1 MLSIAFL
8 KALLTKTVIVKT
20 IRDLITR
27 ENKALVAYHEATL
40 YKLSSNIIADKLL
53 TTTFYFRVLNIGV
66 TLF

>member
-1 MLSIAFL
+1 MLLSIAFL

-40 YKLSSNIIADKLL
+40 YKSSSVVI
-53 TTTFYFRVLNIGV
+53 
-66 TLF
+66 